1 MRGYGVR
8 GLRVMSVFGGEAQG
22 AVETRR
28 RSVML
33 EVKHPRSTNT
43 YTYIQY
49 AYVHTAPDIQIFT
62 S

>member
-1 MRGYGVR
+1 
-8 GLRVMSVFGGEAQG
+8 MSVFGGEAQG